1 MKMKDA
7 GTEASKAYEVST
19 EKKHY
24 PRLSLD
30 LGKFPELN
38 EVGKAVTL
46 VIEGCVVGLRDD
58 EYGGSVD
65 VEIKECGVK
74 KADEN
79 DADKELGKMTKSNL
93 ES

>member
-7 GTEASKAYEVST
+7 GTDSGPGYEIAT
-19 EKKHY
+19 AKKHY
-24 PRLSLD
+24 PRLTLD

-38 EVGKAVTL
+38 EVGKEVTL
-46 VIEGCVVGLRDD
+46 VIEACVVGLRDD

-65 VEIKECGVK
+65 VEVQECGVK
-74 KADEN
+74 KSDEN
-79 DADKELGKMTKSNL
+79 GADKELGKMTKSNL